1 MSIIWIEG
9 EGGRLSGKSC
19 TPSTRCYCQ
28 RGGDDDEGG
37 LGKNE
42 GDRVRGNIGTTKWL
56 FVRNSIFFN
65 VFSRYFF
72 IFIQETR
79 TNQLS
84 MEDL

>member
-1 MSIIWIEG
+1 M
-9 EGGRLSGKSC
+9 SGKSC
-19 TPSTRCYCQ
+19 TPSTRIAALGWRCYCQ
-28 RGGDDDEGG
+28 RGGAATTDDEGG

-56 FVRNSIFFN
+56 FVRNRTFYDGP
-65 VFSRYFF
+65 RYFF
-72 IFIQETR
+72 IFIQVTR